1 MNTWWVL
8 LGGGLGATCRFAVEK
23 ATTALL
29 GKIGQHRHC
38 ADEPEKRL
46 WMGWGIIW
54 VNITGCF
61 LVGYVASTPWLA
73 GVSPLLQAGFLGG
86 YTTYST
92 AIMDTIGYTF
102 KPEFNWGYALR
113 ATVII
118 AASMAV
124 GIAAALAGAWL
135 GCLS

>member
-1 MNTWWVL
+1 MGNHL
-8 LGGGLGATCRFAVEK
+8 
-23 ATTALL
+23 
-29 GKIGQHRHC
+29 GQHHGVF
-38 ADEPEKRL
+38 P
-46 WMGWGIIW
+46 GGIRGFY
-54 VNITGCF
+54 T
-61 LVGYVASTPWLA
+61 LA
-73 GVSPLLQAGFLGG
+73 GRVSPLLQAGFLGG

-102 KPEFNWGYALR
+102 KPEFNWGYAWR
-113 ATVII
+113 ATFII